1 MNHLK
6 NGVLLLAVSSGLVP
20 LANAAPF
27 VSDQADAKGIVED
40 SSLKLLLRNMYFDR
54 DGKNGGD
61 TRRDWTQG
69 FMANFNSGYTQGTV
83 GFGVDAFGYW
93 GIKLD
98 GSSGQTGTGNL
109 PVNRN
114 GSPEDEF
121 GRAGGALK
129 MRVSKTELKFGQ
141 MQPTA
146 PVFAAGGTR
155 LLPQTATGFSLMSSE
170 VKDLDL
176 EAGHFY
182 AGTSNATTS
191 SSGGLWATYANVE
204 TSDVDYIGGRYAL
217 NDNLG
222 LMLYASQ
229 FKDIWRQYYGDV
241 NYQLPIS
248 NSQSLALDFSLY
260 RTLDEGSAKAGSINN
275 TTWSASAAYTFLTAH
290 TVTLAFQKVDGDT
303 PFDYVGFGDNGGGAG
318 GDSIFLA
325 NSVQY
330 SDFNGPGERS
340 WQVRYDLK
348 MDSLGVP
355 GLGFMARY
363 ISGDNID
370 GSHMA
375 ADSPYRAY
383 GYGDNGKHHETD
395 VEAKYTIQ
403 SGPVKDLSFRLR
415 QSFHYANADQAE
427 SDNNEMRLIIDYPI
441 SIL

>member
-6 NGVLLLAVSSGLVP
+6 NGVLLLAVSGGLVP

-27 VSDQADAKGIVED
+27 VSDQAEAKGIVED
-40 SSLKLLLRNMYFDR
+40 SSLKVLLRNMYFDR
-54 DGKNGGD
+54 DGKNGSD

-69 FMANFNSGYTQGTV
+69 FMANFSSGYTQGTV

-109 PVNRN
+109 PVNRD

-170 VKDLDL
+170 IQNLDL

-204 TSDVDYIGGRYAL
+204 TSDVDYLGGRYAL

-229 FKDIWRQYYGDV
+229 FKDIWRQYYGDL

-248 NSQSLALDFSLY
+248 NSQSVALDFSLY

-348 MDSLGVP
+348 MDTLGVP
-355 GLGFMARY
+355 GLSFMARY
-363 ISGDNID
+363 INGDNID

-375 ADSPYRAY
+375 ADSAYRAY

>member
-6 NGVLLLAVSSGLVP
+6 NGVLLLAVSGGLVP

-27 VSDQADAKGIVED
+27 VSDQAEAKGIVED
-40 SSLKLLLRNMYFDR
+40 SSLKVLLRNMYFDR

-69 FMANFNSGYTQGTV
+69 FMANFSSGYTQGTV

-109 PVNRN
+109 PVNRD

-170 VKDLDL
+170 IQNLDL

-204 TSDVDYIGGRYAL
+204 TSDVDYLGGRYAL

-229 FKDIWRQYYGDV
+229 FKDIWRQYYGDL

-248 NSQSLALDFSLY
+248 SSQSVALDFSLY

-303 PFDYVGFGDNGGGAG
+303 PFDYVGFGDNGGGAA

-348 MDSLGVP
+348 MDTLGVP
-355 GLGFMARY
+355 GLSFMARY
-363 ISGDNID
+363 INGDNID

-375 ADSPYRAY
+375 ADSAYRAY

>member
-6 NGVLLLAVSSGLVP
+6 NGVLLLAVSGGLVP
-20 LANAAPF
+20 LANAASF
-27 VSDQADAKGIVED
+27 VSDQAEAKGIVED
-40 SSLKLLLRNMYFDR
+40 SSLKVLLRNMYFDR
-54 DGKNGGD
+54 DGKNGSD

-69 FMANFNSGYTQGTV
+69 FMANFSSGYTQGTV

-109 PVNRN
+109 PVNRD

-170 VKDLDL
+170 IQNLDL

-204 TSDVDYIGGRYAL
+204 TSDVDYLGGRYAL

-229 FKDIWRQYYGDV
+229 FKDIWRQYYGDL

-248 NSQSLALDFSLY
+248 SSQSVALDFSLY

-303 PFDYVGFGDNGGGAG
+303 PFDYVGFGDNGGGAA

-348 MDSLGVP
+348 MDTLGVP
-355 GLGFMARY
+355 GLSFMARY
-363 ISGDNID
+363 INGDNID

-375 ADSPYRAY
+375 ADSAYRAY